1 MELNLSLRET
11 YRLLRYQKKI
21 KLKDIAVHVGVS
33 IPMLS
38 MYENETVNL
47 SRENE
52 RKYREL
58 IVQMQPA

>member
-21 KLKDIAVHVGVS
+21 KLKDIAVLVGVS

-38 MYENETVNL
+38 MYENEVVNL

-58 IVQMQPA
+58 IVQLQ